1 MKIQQG
7 FTLVEITVVL
17 IIIGLLIGSIL
28 KGQQLIV
35 DAKIKNLEGNYSS
48 LAKALY
54 TYQDRYKALPGDD
67 LNATRFILPDG
78 SSSLP
83 GGDGNG
89 IINGDYKSSNSADES
104 RLAWQHLRAAELITG
119 SPLEDTTPFNVFGG
133 QIGIG
138 MSPLPYDYDTDW
150 VYLGFTQIPKNI
162 CMIFEGRIDG
172 NPPFSNRGHIKVETN
187 SALVSSYQDYQD
199 KDMLNLLFSL

>member
-7 FTLVEITVVL
+7 FTIVEITVVL

-28 KGQQLIV
+28 KGQQLIM

-67 LNATRFILPDG
+67 LEATRFTLPDG
-78 SSSLP
+78 KNAT

-89 IINGDYKSSNSADES
+89 IIEGDYKSSSSTES
-104 RLAWQHLRAAELITG
+104 WLVWQHLRAAELITG
-119 SPLEDTTPFNVFGG
+119 SPLEDTLPSNVFGG
-133 QIGIG
+133 QIGMG
-138 MSPLPYDYDTDW
+138 MSAYNNNW
-150 VYLGFTQIPKNI
+150 VYLGFTQIPKEV
-162 CMIFEGRIDG
+162 CMIFEERIDG
-172 NPPFSNRGHIKVETN
+172 HPSFPDKGHIKVEKGGG
-187 SALVSSYQDYQD
+187 LIVSYDAYKD
-199 KDMLNLLFSL
+199 KDLLNLLFSL